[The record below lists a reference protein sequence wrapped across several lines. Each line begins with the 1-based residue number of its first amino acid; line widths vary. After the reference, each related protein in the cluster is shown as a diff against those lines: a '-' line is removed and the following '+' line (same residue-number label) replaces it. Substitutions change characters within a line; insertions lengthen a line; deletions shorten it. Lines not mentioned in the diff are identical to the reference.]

1 MKKILNKSL
10 YIVIAIVF
18 LWIFCFSFV
27 FPSNVYYTQNS
38 FISFIFAIIILGL
51 WFLLYKFIN
60 CHIKNISIKHEII
73 FGFVFFI
80 LVTII
85 QITVIKYLSVDPG
98 WDFGVVYD
106 NAYQFALTGSRN
118 NAIYI
123 EYFQYFPNNIFL
135 FIILIVFIKLGLFI
149 GITAIQA
156 AVIMNIIFI
165 DAALFILYLVLRK
178 KINTKNAIF
187 GMIITLFFL
196 PIFLYTPIFYSDT
209 LTMFVGI
216 LFIYLFT
223 FIDKDRL
230 SLKNILL
237 FIIIGLLVFIGKS
250 LKITSII
257 VFIALLLDLFLN
269 NKFKYSCIYLGIS
282 IITTAIMILLFNI
295 VVVNNSR
302 FAFQQ
307 NNYGSYP
314 YTHWLMMGVE
324 DIDKDNSARNSYGG
338 YNLEDYNYTK
348 SFETGKSAMPANI
361 EEYRNRVEKLGIGGY
376 LIYLTKKAVNTWS
389 DGYYFSDVALSINPT
404 NNNSYLRN
412 ILFNNLP
419 SKYFFIYFTQ
429 GVQFCFILCL
439 IFGCLIKLKMKISQ
453 IDYIRFAIFGLM
465 IFLLLWENRSRY
477 LVNFIPLFIYV
488 IVEFYYLVYN
498 YYLKRKN

>member
-85 QITVIKYLSVDPG
+85 QITVIKYLNVDLG

-118 NAIYI
+118 NAVYL

-216 LFIYLFT
+216 LFIYLFS
-223 FIDKDRL
+223 FFDKDR
-230 SLKNILL
+230 
-237 FIIIGLLVFIGKS
+237 
-250 LKITSII
+250 
-257 VFIALLLDLFLN
+257 
-269 NKFKYSCIYLGIS
+269 
-282 IITTAIMILLFNI
+282 
-295 VVVNNSR
+295 
-302 FAFQQ
+302 
-307 NNYGSYP
+307 
-314 YTHWLMMGVE
+314 
-324 DIDKDNSARNSYGG
+324 
-338 YNLEDYNYTK
+338 
-348 SFETGKSAMPANI
+348 
-361 EEYRNRVEKLGIGGY
+361 
-376 LIYLTKKAVNTWS
+376 
-389 DGYYFSDVALSINPT
+389 
-404 NNNSYLRN
+404 
-412 ILFNNLP
+412 
-419 SKYFFIYFTQ
+419 
-429 GVQFCFILCL
+429 
-439 IFGCLIKLKMKISQ
+439 IK
-453 IDYIRFAIFGLM
+453 
-465 IFLLLWENRSRY
+465 
-477 LVNFIPLFIYV
+477 
-488 IVEFYYLVYN
+488 
-498 YYLKRKN
+498 